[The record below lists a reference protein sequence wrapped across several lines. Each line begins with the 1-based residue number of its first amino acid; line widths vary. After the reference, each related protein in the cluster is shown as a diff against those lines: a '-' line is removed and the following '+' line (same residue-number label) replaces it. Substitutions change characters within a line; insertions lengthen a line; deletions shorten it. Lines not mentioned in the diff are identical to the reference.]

1 MAFLMREGKM
11 ASNVLDSML
20 ANAKAEK
27 DIKDGSLIVLGDIV
41 TDTVYADQ
49 EYDTYKGDYP
59 AAVTDE
65 VVIADYAGI
74 SHGDIAGNTY
84 RVGNK
89 LYDLTIKAGEIFRV
103 RRLALHDKF
112 WLGAD
117 NFVGSPVVG
126 QYAIATAGSGD
137 HTVQASI
144 AESGYCVKIIASKGL
159 TAGMQ
164 DAGMIYLCEVVK
176 L

>member
-1 MAFLMREGKM
+1 MF
-11 ASNVLDSML
+11 
-20 ANAKAEK
+20 
-27 DIKDGSLIVLGDIV
+27 V

-59 AAVTDE
+59 AAATDE

-74 SHGDIAGNTY
+74 SSGDIAGNNY